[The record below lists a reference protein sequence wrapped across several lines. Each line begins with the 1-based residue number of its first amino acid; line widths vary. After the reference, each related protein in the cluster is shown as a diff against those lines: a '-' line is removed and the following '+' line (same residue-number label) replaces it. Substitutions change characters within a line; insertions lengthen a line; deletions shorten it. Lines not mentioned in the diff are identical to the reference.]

1 MHTEYF
7 TAMIRKKIMSYLYL
21 IFLEP
26 DNISAIGWLSRMLYT
41 GTATYILLNPGQL
54 VKKLKFATYLG
65 NFQLKEKKNNP
76 DHTLYNIKPNNYG
89 CFLFMDFIM
98 FSHLRVLVA
107 LKSFI

>member
-21 IFLEP
+21 IFLQP
-26 DNISAIGWLSRMLYT
+26 DNSSAIGWLSRMLYT

-65 NFQLKEKKNNP
+65 NFQLKEKKKTIQTT
-76 DHTLYNIKPNNYG
+76 H
-89 CFLFMDFIM
+89 FILNRTTM
-98 FSHLRVLVA
+98 VA
-107 LKSFI
+107 SCSWIS